1 MRPTARRRRAAWR
14 KNEYA
19 TPSGQNGNQ
28 HDAPYRRHP
37 SAYHLFHDND
47 DIQGGA
53 GISLDLPGSKTAQS
67 VSSSALS
74 VVVMSENEIYV
85 DKTRTNLQDL
95 SNVLRQRV
103 SGSDSSQVR
112 AVLEGRAS
120 ASYQLIVSVLNAFR
134 MNGVENVGLITRKDK
149 AVR

>member
-1 MRPTARRRRAAWR
+1 MSTRRLQAKTEINMTPLIDVILQLIIFFMITTTFRAA
-14 KNEYA
+14 
-19 TPSGQNGNQ
+19 P
-28 HDAPYRRHP
+28 
-37 SAYHLFHDND
+37 
-47 DIQGGA
+47 

-95 SNVLRQRV
+95 GNVLRKRV

-120 ASYQLIVSVLNAFR
+120 ASYQLIISVLDAFR